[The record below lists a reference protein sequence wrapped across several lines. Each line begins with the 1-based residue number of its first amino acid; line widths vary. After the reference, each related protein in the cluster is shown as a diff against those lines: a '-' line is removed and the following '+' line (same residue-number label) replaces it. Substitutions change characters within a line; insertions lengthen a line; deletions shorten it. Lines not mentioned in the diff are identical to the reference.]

1 MQFDASMMK
10 RLLAADDASLWE
22 AVRAAAAQNGISLPK
37 GQPSTSEMAK
47 LRSVLGGVGEG
58 DVKEAMEVLR
68 RARGE
73 G

>member
-22 AVRAAAAQNGISLPK
+22 AVRAAAAQNGISLPAR
-37 GQPSTSEMAK
+37 QPSASDMAK